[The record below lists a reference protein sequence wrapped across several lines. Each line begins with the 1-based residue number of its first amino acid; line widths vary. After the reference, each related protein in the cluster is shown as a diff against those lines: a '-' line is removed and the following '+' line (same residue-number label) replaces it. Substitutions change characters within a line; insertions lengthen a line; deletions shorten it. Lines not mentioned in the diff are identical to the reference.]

1 MMENRKEDSQQIECR
16 TRSKEHASGMSPE
29 PLVLFGEK
37 TLSFDPIHG
46 YIAFTASA
54 PEGEASERDLIDHP
68 WVQRLRQ
75 IHQLQCAWWVFPA
88 AQHTRFQHVLGA
100 MHLASRAAAQLYP
113 SLKQVCPDCPSRG
126 YVESLLRVAALLHDV
141 GHGPFGH
148 FLDQYLLADYG
159 LTHETLG
166 AEIIRREFAPLIRK
180 LRRNPFSSLES
191 HETLDPEQVAFLIVR
206 PKSRED
212 AGQPRWLL
220 FLRSLFCG
228 IYTLDNMDFVLRD
241 AYMTGYN
248 IRAFDLERLLQYSAF
263 SEKGLT
269 IHERGLSALV
279 RFIAVRAELF
289 HSVYYHR
296 TVRAIDITLR
306 DLFLESKPY
315 LFPGNPLEHLD
326 RYREF
331 TDWSLFTDVAR
342 WADHPT
348 DSRLRELGQRWR
360 AFLRREIPWKL
371 ACERTIVFEEG
382 QSEDATVFSDEKLFE
397 EAFRK
402 RLPQHLRDLP
412 LRFDPARHVYR
423 PGSYAPT
430 AGQNFLYDS
439 ATGEIRPLADRE
451 LFRQI
456 PLSYRICR
464 VYTQRVEYRK
474 LLARI
479 LDAMIRGEPAD
490 EVTNV

>member
-1 MMENRKEDSQQIECR
+1 
-16 TRSKEHASGMSPE
+16 
-29 PLVLFGEK
+29 
-37 TLSFDPIHG
+37 
-46 YIAFTASA
+46 
-54 PEGEASERDLIDHP
+54 
-68 WVQRLRQ
+68 
-75 IHQLQCAWWVFPA
+75 
-88 AQHTRFQHVLGA
+88 
-100 MHLASRAAAQLYP
+100 
-113 SLKQVCPDCPSRG
+113 
-126 YVESLLRVAALLHDV
+126 
-141 GHGPFGH
+141 
-148 FLDQYLLADYG
+148 
-159 LTHETLG
+159 
-166 AEIIRREFAPLIRK
+166 
-180 LRRNPFSSLES
+180 
-191 HETLDPEQVAFLIVR
+191 
-206 PKSRED
+206 
-212 AGQPRWLL
+212 
-220 FLRSLFCG
+220 
-228 IYTLDNMDFVLRD
+228 MDFVLRD

-248 IRAFDLERLLQYSAF
+248 IRAFDLERLLQYSCF

-315 LFPGNPLEHLD
+315 LFPGNPLENLEL
-326 RYREF
+326 YRQF

-348 DSRLRELGQRWR
+348 DDRLRELGRRWR

-382 QSEDATVFSDEKLFE
+382 QSEEASVFSNEKVFE
-397 EAFRK
+397 RAFRE
-402 RLPQHLRDLP
+402 RLPEHLWDLP

-430 AGQNFLYDS
+430 AGQNFLYDA
-439 ATGEIRPLADRE
+439 ATKEIRPLADRE

-464 VYTQRVEYRK
+464 VYTQHPEHRE

-479 LDAMIRGEPAD
+479 LDGIIRGEQSD
-490 EVTNV
+490 DLTNV